1 MKRYIL
7 VTAIVLSVALI
18 AAGCRSEGN
27 QPTTAPTTMP
37 TTAPATQAATQPATQ
52 ATEPSAQPT
61 TATGLPGEESIGST
75 GAGENEP
82 TSQNNARGAMP
93 RGF

>member
-7 VTAIVLSVALI
+7 VTAIVLSVALL
-18 AAGCRSEGN
+18 AAGCRSGGN

-37 TTAPATQAATQPATQ
+37 TTAPATQAATQP
-52 ATEPSAQPT
+52 T
-61 TATGLPGEESIGST
+61 TGTGLPGEESIGST